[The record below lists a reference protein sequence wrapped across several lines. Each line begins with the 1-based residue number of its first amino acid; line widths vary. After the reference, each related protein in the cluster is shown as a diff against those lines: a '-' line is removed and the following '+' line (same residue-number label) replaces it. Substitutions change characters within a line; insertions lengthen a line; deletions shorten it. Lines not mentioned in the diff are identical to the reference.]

1 MLPLPQEFT
10 AYTSALLGAER
21 WAKFEQALT
30 QEAAVSV
37 RFNPWKCTGKTLFP
51 QAKPVPWC
59 QQGFWLAERPRF
71 TLDPLFHAGVYYVQ
85 EAGSLFLDTVVRALV
100 AGPVRAL
107 DLCAAPGGKSTLL
120 RAALPEG
127 SVLVSNEIDR
137 RRANILLENML
148 KQGHPDVLV
157 THNPPKDFAKTNLV
171 FDVILADVPC
181 SGEGLFR
188 RDEGAIKEWSVQ
200 NVHFCRERQRQI
212 LQDIWPCLRPG
223 GLLIYSTC
231 TFNTHENEEN
241 VRWIMENLGAEIVP
255 VPVRPEWQITGSLLS
270 GWQEPVYRFIPGI
283 TQSEGL
289 FMAALRKKSDGAA
302 GAALPGALREQIKK
316 YPFIHLLSD
325 GLPQPEIKGKDVI
338 PSIGQALSLATR
350 ETDFPRVELP
360 LDLARRYLHRES
372 LVLGANVPR
381 GFVLVTYQNQPLGFM
396 KNLGERANN
405 LYPKPWAIRSL

>member
-1 MLPLPQEFT
+1 MLPLPQEFI

-37 RFNPWKCTGKTLFP
+37 RFNPWKFPGGTLFP

-59 QQGFWLAERPRF
+59 QQGYWLAERPRF

-85 EAGSLFLDTVVRALV
+85 EAGSLFLDAVVRALV

-372 LVLGANVPR
+372 LVLGASVPR